1 MKGFFI
7 ALEGIDGCGKSTQL
21 KALAEWLP
29 TSGLMPDGAQLVVT
43 REPGGTSLGIKLREI
58 LLNSYNDE
66 PCYKSELLL
75 FMADRAQNVAHVIK
89 PALLK
94 GDWVL
99 CDRFTAS
106 TIAYQGYG
114 KFLSLKNIEVLNDYS
129 STGLKPNLTLW
140 LDISIDEA
148 IKRIKNKQPDR
159 FEKNGYSF
167 LERVRHGF
175 SVTADLNKTQQQK
188 FRRGS
193 MIRIDGSQSVEL
205 VTQRCKEVITLWSR

>member
-1 MKGFFI
+1 
-7 ALEGIDGCGKSTQL
+7 
-21 KALAEWLP
+21 
-29 TSGLMPDGAQLVVT
+29 
-43 REPGGTSLGIKLREI
+43 
-58 LLNSYNDE
+58 
-66 PCYKSELLL
+66 
-75 FMADRAQNVAHVIK
+75 
-89 PALLK
+89 
-94 GDWVL
+94 L

-114 KFLSLKNIEVLNDYS
+114 KFLSLKNIEGLNDYS